1 MERVRRSPR
10 FLMVATGVAA
20 AIIASCGAAALAG
33 GSTINATAAAAGDAV
48 TCSQLALRNV
58 SPRERTTFTC
68 PIPGA
73 LHGHA
78 FELFAVVNV
87 FNAGTSP
94 NTARTN
100 CTLKDGNDE
109 HLGADDAAGSGVIA
123 LQLPV
128 RSTAASFTVTCFT
141 QGGTGAQLTR
151 SQLTGIAAGS
161 LTTHTF

>member
-1 MERVRRSPR
+1 MDRQRRSPL
-10 FLMVATGVAA
+10 FLMIATGVAA
-20 AIIASCGAAALAG
+20 ALIASFGAAALAG

-48 TCSQLALRNV
+48 TCSQLALRNL

-68 PIPGA
+68 PVPSA

-78 FELFAVVNV
+78 FELFATVNV

-94 NTARTN
+94 NTALTN

-109 HLGADDAAGSGVIA
+109 HLGADHGGGAGVIT

-128 RSTAASFTVTCFT
+128 RSTAASFTVSCFT

-151 SQLTGIAAGS
+151 SQLTGIAVGS
-161 LTTHTF
+161 LTTHTL